1 MRLSCLSP
9 LHRTIPGDNMD
20 NTSMENPFK
29 KLLSVAQT
37 NLDWPGSLSLFGQN
51 TGQKRKGQKPF
62 GFCPVY
68 GACIGPQVA
77 LQRCP
82 TLHTSSTSLPFLFS
96 VLDKGDISTLQI
108 RGHFY
113 FALTPFVTGFC
124 DRADT
129 QARADT
135 QVDPY

>member
-51 TGQKRKGQKPF
+51 TGQKRKGQNLLASAQF
-62 GFCPVY
+62 MALVS
-68 GACIGPQVA
+68 ALRSLSSVA
-77 LQRCP
+77 LPSTRVPLVYHSFFQ
-82 TLHTSSTSLPFLFS
+82 SSTKGTSLLCR
-96 VLDKGDISTLQI
+96 LGDISTL
-108 RGHFY
+108 H
-113 FALTPFVTGFC
+113 
-124 DRADT
+124 
-129 QARADT
+129 
-135 QVDPY
+135 